1 MFRLLF
7 VIPAVVAM
15 LIASP
20 VVGQCGDNK
29 YPDKP
34 LHLVVH
40 TKAGSGMDALMR
52 LLGKI
57 LEERLGVPAVVEN
70 KPGGGSSVAMTY
82 VATTKS
88 PDYTLHGVSNIQL
101 TTPLTNKVPYD
112 MSSLRPISFLFEDP
126 LVLFVR
132 PDKPWKT
139 ADDFLKDV
147 KANPGKYT
155 MGVAQVGSV
164 DYLTVSYYPQK
175 GYKYEVM
182 PLDSGTETLTS
193 VLGGHVDIGIV
204 EPSIAVQQAKA
215 GKIRVLCS
223 FTDERLKSLPD
234 VPTMKELDTRLSPCV
249 SSAALSCPARLRI
262 RLPISCTKKFK
273 TSFSMTRHS
282 VTTVTLTKWLSK
294 SCRHRTL

>member
-132 PDKPWKT
+132 PDKP
-139 ADDFLKDV
+139 
-147 KANPGKYT
+147 
-155 MGVAQVGSV
+155 
-164 DYLTVSYYPQK
+164 
-175 GYKYEVM
+175 
-182 PLDSGTETLTS
+182 
-193 VLGGHVDIGIV
+193 
-204 EPSIAVQQAKA
+204 
-215 GKIRVLCS
+215 
-223 FTDERLKSLPD
+223 
-234 VPTMKELDTRLSPCV
+234 
-249 SSAALSCPARLRI
+249 
-262 RLPISCTKKFK
+262 
-273 TSFSMTRHS
+273 
-282 VTTVTLTKWLSK
+282 
-294 SCRHRTL
+294 